1 MTDIAPVAGPTP
13 PRRKWWRCLLTRGL
27 PALVALYLLLL
38 IPDSVPDSPRLA
50 SRDPFAWDMDAHWR
64 VLEGTFLNARKSDR
78 EELRR
83 VVHMSIEDLARRVEQ
98 IATQGCAADDPRLD
112 VLEWGVFGHAAH
124 VAACPEE
131 LSSFLDLSNSM
142 REAVKDQSIRWDL
155 ASPAVRARLYRL
167 LYGGRAAV
175 EEAMLQ
181 APPSAIPALSLCRDE
196 PSSAPSAVV
205 RGVRVHSGDVL
216 LSRGAA
222 PTSALIA
229 RGNDFPGNFSHVA
242 LVHVDASTSQVS
254 VIEAHIEKGVAV
266 ASIDEYLRDTK
277 LRVMVLRLRADL
289 PALVA
294 KPSLPHEVASWALGD
309 AGTRHVPYDFAMDCQ
324 DHSRLFCSEV
334 PSAAYERHGVKLW
347 MGMSTI
353 SSPGLCAWLASF
365 GVENFLTQEPSDLEC
380 DPQLR
385 VVAEWRDPEALLQD
399 HVDNAVIDA
408 MLEGAERGEQIGYS
422 WPMLPFARVLKG
434 WSCALNQF
442 GCVGPVPEGMS
453 ASAALRSEELRTRH
467 EALRARVL
475 DRAAAFRA
483 ERGYAPPYWEL
494 LRLAREARSAVD
506 GGR

>member
-1 MTDIAPVAGPTP
+1 MTDIAPAAGPPP
-13 PRRKWWRCLLTRGL
+13 PRRKWRRRLLTRGL
-27 PALVALYLLLL
+27 PVLAALYLLLL
-38 IPDSVPDSPRLA
+38 IPDSIPDPPRLA
-50 SRDPFAWDMDAHWR
+50 PSDPFAWNQDERWKD
-64 VLEGTFLNARKSDR
+64 LEERFLAAREVPSL
-78 EELRR
+78 LRR
-83 VVHMSIEDLARRVEQ
+83 REIQDGIDYARSQVTRLCEGALAPEDPLWEEVEDGLFALAARVAASPEDLA
-98 IATQGCAADDPRLD
+98 P
-112 VLEWGVFGHAAH
+112 
-124 VAACPEE
+124 
-131 LSSFLDLSNSM
+131 FLDLANGV
-142 REAVKDQSIRWDL
+142 RDAVKEQSVRWDL
-155 ASPAVRARLYRL
+155 QSPSVRAQLYRL

-181 APPSAIPALSLCRDE
+181 APPSVIPALSLCRDE
-196 PSSAPSAVV
+196 PSTTPSVV
-205 RGVRVHSGDVL
+205 IRGVRVHSGDIL

-277 LRVMVLRLRADL
+277 LRVMVLRHRADL

-294 KPSLPHEVASWALGD
+294 QPSLPHEAASWALGD
-309 AGTRHVPYDFAMDCQ
+309 AKARHIPYDFAMDCE

-334 PSAAYERHGVKLW
+334 ASAAYERHGVRLW

-353 SSPGLCAWLASF
+353 SSTGLCAWLASF
-365 GVENFLTQEPSDLEC
+365 GVKNFLTQEPSDLEY

-399 HVDNAVIDA
+399 HVDNAVIDV
-408 MLEGAERGEQIGYS
+408 MLEGAERGERIGYA
-422 WPMLPFARVLKG
+422 WPMLPFARVLKA
-434 WSCALNQF
+434 WSCGLNVV

-494 LRLAREARSAVD
+494 LRLAREARK
-506 GGR
+506 